1 MERTRKEQGTD
12 MQRTWSGHEESMERT
27 WSGHGEHMERTWRGR
42 RGVDAKRQERMRTK
56 FAERESER
64 LDDAT
69 EMKTQTGTTRGFSW
83 HVGTAKKHRARCL
96 WVTTV
101 AKGPLPRFT
110 VTRVGSS
117 WNPSLCFDAHP
128 HLVHPDLHD
137 ALAAEMGRTR
147 KEMGRDGHGKG
158 RTRQGMAQ
166 HDVT

>member
-1 MERTRKEQGTD
+1 

-27 WSGHGEHMERTWRGR
+27 WRGHGEHGEDVEWTRRGR
-42 RGVDAKRQERMRTK
+42 IRTK

-64 LDDAT
+64 LDVAT
-69 EMKTQTGTTRGFSW
+69 EMNTQTSTTRGFSW
-83 HVGTAKKHRARCL
+83 HIGTAKKHRARCL
-96 WVTTV
+96 WVTPA

-137 ALAAEMGRTR
+137 ALAAEMGQER
-147 KEMGRDGHGKG
+147 KWEGMDMGKEGHDKAWHN
-158 RTRQGMAQ
+158 T
-166 HDVT
+166 T

>member
-1 MERTRKEQGTD
+1 

-27 WSGHGEHMERTWRGR
+27 WRGR
-42 RGVDAKRQERMRTK
+42 GEDVEWTRRGSIRTK

-83 HVGTAKKHRARCL
+83 HCG
-96 WVTTV
+96 
-101 AKGPLPRFT
+101 
-110 VTRVGSS
+110 
-117 WNPSLCFDAHP
+117 
-128 HLVHPDLHD
+128 
-137 ALAAEMGRTR
+137 
-147 KEMGRDGHGKG
+147 EMGRDGHGKG

>member
-1 MERTRKEQGTD
+1 MEN
-12 MQRTWSGHEESMERT
+12 MARTWSGREEA
-27 WSGHGEHMERTWRGR
+27 GEGGTI
-42 RGVDAKRQERMRTK
+42 RTK

-64 LDDAT
+64 LDVAT
-69 EMKTQTGTTRGFSW
+69 ETKTQTGTTRGFSC

-117 WNPSLCFDAHP
+117 WNPSLSFDAHP

-137 ALAAEMGRTR
+137 ALAAEMGQER
-147 KEMGRDGHGKG
+147 KWEGMDMEKEGHHKA
-158 RTRQGMAQ
+158 RHNT
-166 HDVT
+166 T

>member
-1 MERTRKEQGTD
+1 
-12 MQRTWSGHEESMERT
+12 MERT
-27 WSGHGEHMERTWRGR
+27 WSGREEAGEG
-42 RGVDAKRQERMRTK
+42 GSIRTK

-64 LDDAT
+64 LDVAT

-101 AKGPLPRFT
+101 AKGLLPRFT

-117 WNPSLCFDAHP
+117 WNRSLCFDAHP
-128 HLVHPDLHD
+128 HLVHRDLHD
-137 ALAAEMGRTR
+137 ALAAEVGRTR

>member
-1 MERTRKEQGTD
+1 
-12 MQRTWSGHEESMERT
+12 MERT
-27 WSGHGEHMERTWRGR
+27 WSGREEAGEGGR
-42 RGVDAKRQERMRTK
+42 IRTK

-64 LDDAT
+64 LDVAT

-137 ALAAEMGRTR
+137 ALAAEMGQER
-147 KEMGRDGHGKG
+147 KWEGMDMGKEGHDKAWHN
-158 RTRQGMAQ
+158 T
-166 HDVT
+166 T

>member
-1 MERTRKEQGTD
+1 MRRAWRGPGVAMENTWKGRGEDVERTR
-12 MQRTWSGHEESMERT
+12 
-27 WSGHGEHMERTWRGR
+27 RGSI
-42 RGVDAKRQERMRTK
+42 RTK

-96 WVTTV
+96 GVTPA
-101 AKGPLPRFT
+101 AKGTLPRFT

-117 WNPSLCFDAHP
+117 WNLSLCFNAHP

-137 ALAAEMGRTR
+137 ALAAQTSDGTR